1 MATLTPP
8 TRPRSLHEA
17 HRRVRSPLARLRG
30 YIRTYVGLEGALLL
44 VLLLALWFWIGLAL
58 DFGFFKLFGIDWV
71 QEWPWAVR
79 LVLLILVAGAILT
92 AVSLMVF
99 GRLLREFRDAA
110 LALVLD

>member
-8 TRPRSLHEA
+8 PARSHSLHEA

-44 VLLLALWFWIGLAL
+44 VLLLALWFWIGLTL

-79 LVLLILVAGAILT
+79 LILLVAVAGALLT
-92 AVSLMVF
+92 AVAVKI
-99 GRLLREFRDAA
+99 
-110 LALVLD
+110 